1 MLTALREASK
11 YDPDMSQ
18 VDSNR
23 VQRAMIVIA
32 IGAVLF
38 VLVTKILPMV
48 VAIAGNIFSI
58 AISIGIV
65 LLIGFILV
73 QVLKWRFK

>member
-1 MLTALREASK
+1 
-11 YDPDMSQ
+11 
-18 VDSNR
+18 
-23 VQRAMIVIA
+23 MIVIA

>member
-1 MLTALREASK
+1 
-11 YDPDMSQ
+11 MSQ
-18 VDSNR
+18 LDSSR
-23 VQRAMIVIA
+23 VQRALIVIA

-38 VLVTKILPMV
+38 VLVTKVLPTV
-48 VAIAGNIFSI
+48 IAVASNIFSF
-58 AISIGIV
+58 AISVGIV